1 ISIAAA
7 DVPVCLAEMPGILPM
22 KVIKVGG
29 TGTQSRIAQA
39 CDRCRSKKI
48 RCDGVRPCCTQCAN
62 VGFECKTSDKL
73 SRRAFPRGYTESLE
87 ERVRSLETEV
97 RDLKDLL
104 DEKDEKIDVLSR
116 IHSFSPPQRT
126 ASSQSPSAPSSGT
139 TKSIG
144 SDAGDRVVHVERSRP
159 LPKIIRQPLYRIFE
173 HPRLC
178 RYLTQPD
185 VFTDKLVSQGK
196 SVSKIPTKALTR
208 LPAPVARGSPN
219 QTVKTPPR
227 LVSDQLINIFFQ
239 EWAPLYPVVH
249 RPTILKAYEQYLNN
263 PDSLKD
269 DAHAMTQLNLIF
281 GIAALSSISR
291 THQDPAFFEENWT
304 ASLDSFMG
312 ETSLGSLQCFVLAQI
327 YCMTKADYNSLLRYR
342 ALAVDICHQLDL
354 HQNQEDSSFN
364 PLEGE
369 TRKKV
374 FWCQYVLDRF
384 SSALTGMPV
393 LLREDDIQTG
403 YPVDVD
409 DENVTETGFLP
420 TLPGESTRVSS
431 ALALFSVSRILSK
444 VLEDLF
450 PSKPTYDIHV
460 SKMHLVAGQLD
471 DWLSTLPPHLHL
483 EFSQDKPST
492 NVTSSRSPLLSL
504 VYYFIRSLIHR
515 PAVCFAEES
524 LRSTSVLALSDSSK
538 HIVQILEL
546 LDERRLCLSFSINR
560 RELVFFSGLGLLW
573 QTLGLKRDSKLA
585 KESQKLLAAVRKQ
598 LGQASSAVA
607 AEFVI
612 LASALVPLNGVKGE
626 VTTGVES
633 QEMMA
638 PAHKPKSSP
647 KKHLQSLKS
656 RLTGAHRNE
665 PPQEASSP
673 SRRNTISGGTPPFG
687 PQSLRSP
694 SWASLPPSHPDQL
707 SAHQYPADRGTSS
720 LDLGSDSRLISSSM
734 GYDYP
739 RAMSTS
745 TPSDANTGAITMADW
760 EYVLSDMDRG
770 YSNIFTGIY
779 GGKECGEDPGPF
791 ASITAEYNRDHK
803 QLGDTSLVVP
813 PPGDMHDLSPE
824 AWSASSGEFAPKQE
838 ATTQSVLSYSGE
850 SSVEDNVHP
859 FTDLSVRPDDMN
871 FIDPFHAITMP
882 PEEENGDF
890 ALANGW
896 DRRLA
901 V

>member
-1 ISIAAA
+1 
-7 DVPVCLAEMPGILPM
+7 
-22 KVIKVGG
+22 
-29 TGTQSRIAQA
+29 
-39 CDRCRSKKI
+39 
-48 RCDGVRPCCTQCAN
+48 
-62 VGFECKTSDKL
+62 
-73 SRRAFPRGYTESLE
+73 
-87 ERVRSLETEV
+87 
-97 RDLKDLL
+97 
-104 DEKDEKIDVLSR
+104 
-116 IHSFSPPQRT
+116 
-126 ASSQSPSAPSSGT
+126 
-139 TKSIG
+139 
-144 SDAGDRVVHVERSRP
+144 
-159 LPKIIRQPLYRIFE
+159 
-173 HPRLC
+173 
-178 RYLTQPD
+178 
-185 VFTDKLVSQGK
+185 
-196 SVSKIPTKALTR
+196 
-208 LPAPVARGSPN
+208 
-219 QTVKTPPR
+219 
-227 LVSDQLINIFFQ
+227 
-239 EWAPLYPVVH
+239 
-249 RPTILKAYEQYLNN
+249 
-263 PDSLKD
+263 
-269 DAHAMTQLNLIF
+269 
-281 GIAALSSISR
+281 
-291 THQDPAFFEENWT
+291 
-304 ASLDSFMG
+304 
-312 ETSLGSLQCFVLAQI
+312 
-327 YCMTKADYNSLLRYR
+327 MTKADYRSLLRYR

-364 PLEGE
+364 SLEGE

-384 SSALTGMPV
+384 SSVLTGMPV
-393 LLREDDIQTG
+393 LLREDDIQTE

-431 ALALFSVSRILSK
+431 ALALFSVSRILNK

-450 PSKPTYDIHV
+450 PSKPTYNIYV
-460 SKMHLVAGQLD
+460 SKMHSVAGQLD

-515 PAVCFAEES
+515 PAVCFAEEN
-524 LRSTSVLALSDSSK
+524 LRSPSVLALSDSSK

-598 LGQASSAVA
+598 LGQASSTAA
-607 AEFVI
+607 AEFGI
-612 LASALVPLNGVKGE
+612 LASALVPLDSVNRE
-626 VTTGVES
+626 VTAGPES

-656 RLTGAHRNE
+656 RLTGVHLNE
-665 PPQEASSP
+665 PPKEASSP
-673 SRRNTISGGTPPFG
+673 SRRNTISGGTPPLN

-707 SAHQYPADRGTSS
+707 SAHQYPVDRGTSS
-720 LDLGSDSRLISSSM
+720 LDLSSDSRLVSSSM

-760 EYVLSDMDRG
+760 EYVLGDMDRG

-791 ASITAEYNRDHK
+791 ASITAEYTRDHK
-803 QLGDTSLVVP
+803 QLSDPSLVVP
-813 PPGDMHDLSPE
+813 PPSDIHDLSPE
-824 AWSASSGEFAPKQE
+824 AWSASSGEFGPKQE
-838 ATTQSVLSYSGE
+838 PTTQSVLSYSGE
-850 SSVEDNVHP
+850 SSVEDNMNP
-859 FTDLSVRPDDMN
+859 FTDLSVHPDDMN

-882 PEEENGDF
+882 PEEENGEF